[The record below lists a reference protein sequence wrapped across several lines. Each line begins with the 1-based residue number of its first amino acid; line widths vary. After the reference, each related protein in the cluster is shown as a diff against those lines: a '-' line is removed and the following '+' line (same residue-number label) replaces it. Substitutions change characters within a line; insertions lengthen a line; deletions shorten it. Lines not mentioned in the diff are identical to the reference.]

1 MGLANLPAEQNDQC
15 TMVPGKKTLRDLNAN
30 ITQMSDLISGYR

>member
-15 TMVPGKKTLRDLNAN
+15 TMVPGKTLRDYNFN
-30 ITQMSDLISGYR
+30 INHMSDLIPGYC